1 MDRAAA
7 SLPERMLEVLEG
19 LLRVPAG
26 DLRSTLTHACNLV
39 ATATGA
45 DKIDAFL
52 YDATRDSLV
61 AVGTSTQPMSALQRS
76 LGLDVLPLSNAG
88 RAAEVFRT
96 GATWRDG
103 DVGADDDELVGVRN
117 ALGTRSTLAVPLE
130 VGGERRG
137 VLLAASREPEF
148 FSAENERMAETVARW
163 IGLVAHRAELAEEI
177 RRAALEQ
184 GRRAGA
190 EELIT
195 VLAHDLRNQLAPMR
209 SRLDVLARGLRGE
222 DLEHVQ
228 ALGRT
233 LGRLERMMSDI
244 LDVAR
249 LDRGIFE
256 LEPQAVDLGAL
267 AKEVAAAYSVPE
279 HPVTVAEEQ
288 GSPLVVLGDA
298 ARLRQ
303 CVENLV
309 ANAVQKS
316 PNHAA
321 VTIGVTRRM
330 QQRREAR
337 VVLEVLD
344 QGPGIPQEMLPHL
357 FERFATSRLREG
369 GLGLG
374 LFLAKRIAAAHGGDL
389 TARSEPGQG
398 ACFTLTLPAA
408 PPAQGSGAAPRAA
421 RGASPRE

>member
-1 MDRAAA
+1 
-7 SLPERMLEVLEG
+7 MLELLEG
-19 LLRVPAG
+19 LLRVPSG
-26 DLRSTLTHACNLV
+26 DQRATLTHACNLV

-45 DKIDAFL
+45 DKIDAFV
-52 YDATRDSLV
+52 YDASRDSLV

-76 LGLDVLPLSNAG
+76 LGLDVLQISNGGRAVEVFQAG
-88 RAAEVFRT
+88 RVFRH
-96 GATWRDG
+96 GR
-103 DVGADDDELVGVRN
+103 VDEDERELKGVRE
-117 ALGTRSTLAVPLE
+117 ALGTRSSLAVPLE

-137 VLLAASREPEF
+137 VLLAVSREPEF
-148 FSAENERMAETVARW
+148 FGADDERMAETVARW
-163 IGLVAHRAELAEEI
+163 VGLIAHRAELAEEI

-209 SRLDVLARGLRGE
+209 SRLDLLGRQAAGE
-222 DLEHVQ
+222 ALGHVQ
-228 ALGRT
+228 ALGRA

-256 LEPQAVDLGAL
+256 LEAQAVDLAAL
-267 AKEVAAAYSVPE
+267 AKEVAAGFSVPQ
-279 HPVTVAEEQ
+279 HPVMVAAEK
-288 GSPLVVLGDA
+288 GSPLAVVGDA

-303 CVENLV
+303 CLENLV

-321 VTIGVTRRM
+321 VTIGVARRV
-330 QQRREAR
+330 QQGREAR
-337 VVLEVLD
+337 IVLEVLD
-344 QGPGIPQEMLPHL
+344 QGPGIPAEMLPHL
-357 FERFATSRLREG
+357 FDRFASSRLREG

-374 LFLAKRIAAAHGGDL
+374 LYLAKRIAAAHGGDL
-389 TARSEPGQG
+389 SARSEPGQG

-408 PPAQGSGAAPRAA
+408 PPAPGSGAARQGA
-421 RGASPRE
+421 RGASPPG